1 MTRGLVVLSLATLL
15 TACEPSQ
22 TKDNAAVRQV
32 MMSTWDR
39 PNTRLNVGPVV
50 TDGAAAIADWT
61 QGQLGGRAYL
71 TRDGHGWRVV
81 LCGGDALRTPEGLA
95 SLGLPAATATRLAA
109 RLRRAEADVAPD
121 RLTRMSNFRGLVRM
135 DSPAHAPTTPPTQH

>member
-1 MTRGLVVLSLATLL
+1 MVLSLATLL
-15 TACEPSQ
+15 TACGPSQ
-22 TKDNAAVRQV
+22 AKDTAAIRQV

-39 PNTRLNVGPVV
+39 PDTRLDVGPIV

-61 QGQLGGRAYL
+61 QGGLGGRAYL
-71 TRDGHGWRVV
+71 IRDGHGWRVV

-109 RLRRAEADVAPD
+109 RLRRAEAEVAPD
-121 RLTRMSNFRGLVRM
+121 RLARMSSFRGLMRM
-135 DSPAHAPTTPPTQH
+135 DSPAHAPPTSPSQD